1 MEAVVIR
8 TDSDSAGRLSSLG
21 LKGDLLREAAHHGLQ
36 YAFACTRHDPP
47 VLPGIIAWGK
57 AIRYLRDHLVPLG
70 WTPRNPRNYAMVVH
84 PDGHV
89 AISVAAGDDGTG
101 KEDVIPSTRS
111 AKGPATREAVSSN
124 QLSFAEIG
132 ESFPKPLPVAGL
144 QTWLLLHFYDEEAGE
159 IRCELSLPAYV
170 DSDGYVSQWLER
182 IILDPVHLNGASL
195 SDAEEEQEPESVDVK
210 VERRSDT

>member
-1 MEAVVIR
+1 MKAVVIR
-8 TDSDSAGRLSSLG
+8 TDTDAVSRLGALG
-21 LKGDLLREAAHHGLQ
+21 LNGDLLREAALHGLQ

-57 AIRYLRDHLVPLG
+57 AVRYLRDHLVPLR
-70 WTPRNPRNYAMVVH
+70 WAPRNPRNYAMVVH

-101 KEDVIPSTRS
+101 NEGLIPSTRS
-111 AKGPATREAVSSN
+111 AKGPATRDAVSSN

-159 IRCELSLPAYV
+159 IRCELSLPANV

-182 IILDPVHLNGASL
+182 IILDPVILNGASL
-195 SDAEEEQEPESVDVK
+195 PEAEEEQEAEPVDVK
-210 VERRSDT
+210 VERRSST